1 MKKKQILKIILI
13 GCLLGTSIHPIIK
26 ANEQVN
32 SPIISGIPTKWT
44 NDPIRL
50 TILRNTNDFMYS
62 FSEISGTYKWQKSN
76 QSRLYGN
83 NTIVYASV
91 MDKNGVISEET
102 KVIIDKLD
110 MIQSKVDVD
119 YTISDHKIEFVVDA

>member
-26 ANEQVN
+26 ANEQIN
-32 SPIISGIPTKWT
+32 SPIVSGIPKKWT

-62 FSEISGTYKWQKSN
+62 FSEISGTYK
-76 QSRLYGN
+76 
-83 NTIVYASV
+83 
-91 MDKNGVISEET
+91 
-102 KVIIDKLD
+102 
-110 MIQSKVDVD
+110 
-119 YTISDHKIEFVVDA
+119 